1 MEILRRL
8 TGKGVLRPPGMA
20 ATKAEYWLS
29 VRRRK
34 TGPQAGEV
42 IISGQVQTNMA
53 TLLGARDGLAWLTL
67 ETGAAYEVE
76 LHPLTTVTAEFRVLP
91 PFDDLLD

>member
-1 MEILRRL
+1 M
-8 TGKGVLRPPGMA
+8 LRPPGMA
-20 ATKAEYWLS
+20 AAKAEYWLS

-34 TGPQAGEV
+34 TGPKVGEV
-42 IISGQVQTNMA
+42 IISGQVQSDMA

-67 ETGAAYEVE
+67 DNQAIYQVE
-76 LHPLTTVTAEFRVLP
+76 LHHLTTTVAEFRVLP

>member
-1 MEILRRL
+1 M
-8 TGKGVLRPPGMA
+8 LRPPGMA
-20 ATKAEYWLS
+20 AAQAKYWLS

-42 IISGQVQTNMA
+42 IISGQVQTNMV

-67 ETGAAYEVE
+67 EDGAVYEVQ
-76 LHPLTTVTAEFRVLP
+76 LHPLTATMAEFRLLP
-91 PFDDLLD
+91 PFDGLLE